1 MDYPQY
7 DPQSPNTPLSDDEL
21 QALDDLLLALPSD
34 AALNIEALD
43 GYLTGLLIGPSLRAG
58 LPTADWLPMVWGGD
72 GPDGA
77 PFASNRQRKRATV
90 LVLRHL
96 QALACLL
103 KADPEAWQPI
113 FSVAEQ
119 GEQEWVSAQDWCT
132 GFLQAVDLAP
142 EAWSPWFD
150 DPVTGP
156 LLVPI
161 VLLGGDESELSDADV
176 ARLNDLAVLDEL
188 SRGVADAV
196 LALYLSAVPGSPAD

>member
-7 DPQSPNTPLSDDEL
+7 DPHSPNTPLSDDEL

-34 AALNIEALD
+34 AAMNIEALD

-58 LPTADWLPMVWGGD
+58 LPTADWLPLAWGGD
-72 GPDGA
+72 GPNGA
-77 PFASNRQRKRATV
+77 PFASNKQRKRATV

-96 QALACLL
+96 QSLACLL
-103 KADPEAWQPI
+103 RDTPDAWQPI

-119 GEQEWVSAQDWCT
+119 GEEEWVSAQDWCT
-132 GFLQAVDLAP
+132 GFLQAIDLAP
-142 EAWSPWFD
+142 EAWAPWFEGPD
-150 DPVTGP
+150 TGP

-161 VLLGGDESELSDADV
+161 VLLGGDDSERSEAEAAQLA
-176 ARLNDLAVLDEL
+176 DLAVVDEL

-196 LALYLSAVPGSPAD
+196 LALHAAGMPAAQSR